1 MSYPGMMWQQLL
13 NIFSSFFIYS
23 QDGLLK
29 QFVDDLHSGKLHREF
44 HYGPDPVTQPHGQIQ
59 GGGNA
64 PSAAPAQKRNT
75 SPPESVF
82 KQLKPSHNRYTVL
95 KDEL

>member
-1 MSYPGMMWQQLL
+1 MSCLPLY
-13 NIFSSFFIYS
+13 ICRT
-23 QDGLLK
+23 DGLLK

-44 HYGPDPVTQPHGQIQ
+44 HYGPDPVT
-59 GGGNA
+59 
-64 PSAAPAQKRNT
+64 AAPPAVAGQQNVDRDPSPSEQPVKKPT

-82 KQLKPSHNRYTVL
+82 KKLQPSHNRYTVL